1 MKSPLEIILYTIH
14 LGAARRVVTLCID
27 GKDPARDFLADLL
40 KNDRNKF
47 GAIRTRIRNI
57 SNYPRYENQIT
68 FRHVGDGIHEF
79 KRPGLRLYAFYDEI
93 DGENQLILCTNG
105 GTKGKDQ
112 QKDIRLAKSRKDA
125 YFAAKQQPE
134 TILTLE

>member
-1 MKSPLEIILYTIH
+1 M
-14 LGAARRVVTLCID
+14 
-27 GKDPARDFLADLL
+27 
-40 KNDRNKF
+40 
-47 GAIRTRIRNI
+47 
-57 SNYPRYENQIT
+57 
-68 FRHVGDGIHEF
+68 GDGIHEF

-125 YFAAKQQPE
+125 YFAAKQQSE